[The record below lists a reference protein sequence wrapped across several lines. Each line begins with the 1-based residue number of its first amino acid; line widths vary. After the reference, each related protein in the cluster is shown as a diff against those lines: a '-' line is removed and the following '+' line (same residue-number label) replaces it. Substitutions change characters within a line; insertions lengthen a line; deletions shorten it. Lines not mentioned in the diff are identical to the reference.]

1 MCRSENIRD
10 GDEGQKLEERLGRT
24 TRFMQ
29 EVKKIGVTLKKEDIE
44 LVKRRMMQIL
54 AELQDIKDI
63 LLDSVKDKLSPRQ
76 LSVLDINQEELETD
90 PSLEYFGAVWD
101 SVFAKCFSLGLNI
114 RIFKQRLEGGMVDT
128 ISLSSILTEL
138 KMVEKQ
144 MQQHSIAL
152 LSAGCHQNSCH
163 NSFNNI

>member
-63 LLDSVKDKLSPRQ
+63 LLDSVKDKLSLRQ
-76 LSVLDINQEELETD
+76 LS
-90 PSLEYFGAVWD
+90 F
-101 SVFAKCFSLGLNI
+101 
-114 RIFKQRLEGGMVDT
+114 
-128 ISLSSILTEL
+128 
-138 KMVEKQ
+138 
-144 MQQHSIAL
+144 
-152 LSAGCHQNSCH
+152 
-163 NSFNNI
+163 

>member
-1 MCRSENIRD
+1 
-10 GDEGQKLEERLGRT
+10 
-24 TRFMQ
+24 
-29 EVKKIGVTLKKEDIE
+29 
-44 LVKRRMMQIL
+44 MMQIL

-114 RIFKQRLEGGMVDT
+114 RIFKQMLET
-128 ISLSSILTEL
+128 SS
-138 KMVEKQ
+138 VFPP
-144 MQQHSIAL
+144 S
-152 LSAGCHQNSCH
+152 
-163 NSFNNI
+163 